1 MVEDDVEDGEG
12 DDYED
17 DDEYVK
23 VDDDVEDDEEDEDAQ
38 AAKVDDAA
46 DDYENYDMV
55 LLPCF
60 GIYGR
65 GLGFSKALRAGW
77 NNRQHPPAHLR
88 HTATF
93 QALEAPFRDQTPK
106 PTATAAATPAA
117 ATCGYCC

>member
-23 VDDDVEDDEEDEDAQ
+23 VDDDVEDGEDDEEDEDAQ
-38 AAKVDDAA
+38 AAKVDDVA

-60 GIYGR
+60 GV
-65 GLGFSKALRAGW
+65 
-77 NNRQHPPAHLR
+77 
-88 HTATF
+88 
-93 QALEAPFRDQTPK
+93 
-106 PTATAAATPAA
+106 
-117 ATCGYCC
+117 